1 METTLQVYPIDAELV
16 LLHQE
21 PQVLIQ
27 LRQGL
32 EAENFGTCTEEVLS
46 ATTAASL
53 RPRGHHKQEEGD
65 NSWSRNQSLHSVVCG
80 RIYGR
85 TAQGE
90 SVCVHVP
97 DLWFVRMYMSLA
109 TDAATAHR
117 HAVRVGGLLET
128 WQQQPFGRHGF
139 RIEVVEAPRSS
150 RWIPN
155 PGDPSRPHRFYWLR
169 VEAVN
174 AVLAQA
180 PGQAS
185 FKKMLGNDVLTP
197 GITAF
202 SRLSPFT
209 LFLAQQRLNLCSWW
223 DVQCPVWIRD
233 AVDQNQPEDVAHRV
247 LACSFRFAPVSD
259 EASKTL
265 PVQPVLKLLSF
276 DIECVSVARQFPNA
290 GLLEDRV
297 CTIGVAEQ
305 DLQQTMPG
313 RSTVF
318 VSDPTI
324 MDSSKAE
331 VGFGQTQ
338 VVHCAD
344 EADLLARFGDHV
356 RASDAD
362 IITGY
367 NIDGFDWSYIS
378 QRVTLLQ
385 VHGRMTPHQ
394 AQRALAL
401 SRRGLCRSNVPGAKQ
416 LQSAA
421 FGDQMLVAPRAV
433 GRIDLDLW
441 LDRKRDNNASLPDFK
456 LNTLSRIYLN
466 QQKHD
471 IDAQTLFRY
480 VLEGSDVERGD
491 VAAYCLQDCWLVLRL
506 LLHVDAVTALL
517 EMSVITNVCTQDLI
531 HCGQSVKIYSMI
543 AIQCLLQALPLEDG
557 ENARGTSLGTSSAYE
572 GAMVLDPKTG
582 FYTKPVV
589 VLDFQSLYPSIMR
602 TLNISFDTLLLATD
616 SGDLTDSA
624 YSTVSSKPP
633 SVLRRIM
640 PGPHRFVSTRVHKGI
655 IPIVL
660 ETLLDARRRAKTQY
674 KVATGARRRV
684 LHARQL
690 GLKISANS
698 VYGFFGSEW
707 CPISTAA
714 GPKCIAEATTAAA
727 RAVLEMT
734 QERVLC
740 RHKEAVIVYGD
751 TDSIFVDVT
760 ALLNPDATAFTV
772 GQEIAHGVTQWFA
785 KELEDHAVSFLMLEF
800 EKLLQPFCLL
810 RKKRYFGLAFETEAE
825 MIETRRQMMEE
836 TKDHNSGDIS
846 HLCVKGIELVRRDA
860 APVVRATQSQVL
872 RRLLHLDLPGAL
884 ACALLASEQILA
896 LKPGGPFTDVVQ
908 SKTLR
913 SKYQQPESLP
923 HVQLSRRLTARAASN
938 APRCGD
944 RIDFVVLAS
953 QNARVLDA
961 IECPLFAARHG
972 LPPAWD
978 HYLEHLHRAVGSL
991 LEVPLASEPALFEKF
1006 KCACAEHLKR
1016 ANVLVRKHGV
1026 ARLEAKDTWVPG
1038 LRSKNGSS
1046 AGVQLSLV
1054 TMLSSRQRPTNP
1066 VSETRPTDEPSQ

>member
-1 METTLQVYPIDAELV
+1 M
-16 LLHQE
+16 
-21 PQVLIQ
+21 
-27 LRQGL
+27 
-32 EAENFGTCTEEVLS
+32 
-46 ATTAASL
+46 
-53 RPRGHHKQEEGD
+53 
-65 NSWSRNQSLHSVVCG
+65 
-80 RIYGR
+80 RIY
-85 TAQGE
+85 
-90 SVCVHVP
+90 
-97 DLWFVRMYMSLA
+97 LSLA

-117 HAVRVGGLLET
+117 HALRVSGLLET

-139 RIEVVEAPRSS
+139 RVEVIRAPRSS
-150 RWIPN
+150 RWMPALET
-155 PGDPSRPHRFYWLR
+155 PSQPHLFFWLR

-174 AVLAQA
+174 ATLAQA

-185 FKKMLGNDVLTP
+185 FKKMLGNDVLAP
-197 GITAF
+197 GIMAF

-209 LFLAQQRLNLCSWW
+209 LLLAQRRLNLCSWW
-223 DVQCPVWIRD
+223 EVQNPLPLPP
-233 AVDQNQPEDVAHRV
+233 AVVENQREDVRHCV
-247 LACSFRFAPVSD
+247 LACSSYITAVPEED
-259 EASKTL
+259 LKTL

-305 DLQQTMPG
+305 DLQQTTPG
-313 RSTVF
+313 KSTVF
-318 VSDPTI
+318 VSDPTT
-324 MDSSKAE
+324 MDPAKIDT
-331 VGFGQTQ
+331 GFGAIE
-338 VVHCAD
+338 VVRCPD
-344 EADLLARFGDHV
+344 EAELLARFGDHV
-356 RASDAD
+356 RHSDAD

-367 NIDGFDWSYIS
+367 NIDGFDWNYIS

-385 VHGRMTPHQ
+385 AHGCMTPLQ
-394 AQRALAL
+394 AQRALSL
-401 SRRGLCRSNVPGAKQ
+401 SRRGLCRLNVPGAKR

-421 FGDQMLVAPRAV
+421 FGDQMLVAPRTV

-480 VLEGSDVERGD
+480 VLEGSDAERGD

-543 AIQCLLQALPLEDG
+543 AIQCLLQALPLEDT
-557 ENARGTSLGTSSAYE
+557 ENARETSTGTSSAYE
-572 GAMVLDPKTG
+572 GAMVLEPKTG

-602 TLNISFDTLLLATD
+602 TLNVSFDTLIAD
-616 SGDLTDSA
+616 SVANSIDSID
-624 YSTVSSKPP
+624 SVKSPTV
-633 SVLRRIM
+633 LNRIM

-660 ETLLDARRRAKTQY
+660 ETLLDARRRAKAQY
-674 KVATGARRRV
+674 KEATGARRRV

-714 GPKCIAEATTAAA
+714 GSKCIAEATTAAA

-734 QERVLC
+734 QEHVL
-740 RHKEAVIVYGD
+740 RKYPKAVIVYGD

-760 ALLNPDATAFTV
+760 AFLSPDATAFTV
-772 GQEIAHGVTQWFA
+772 GQEIAHEVTHWFT
-785 KELEDHAVSFLMLEF
+785 KELQEHAASFLMLEF

-825 MIETRRQMMEE
+825 LIETRRQMMEE
-836 TKDHNSGDIS
+836 TSEDHGNQSDIS

-860 APVVRATQSQVL
+860 APVVRSTQSRVL
-872 RRLLHLDLPGAL
+872 QRLLRLDLPGAL
-884 ACALLASEQILA
+884 ACALHASEQILA

-923 HVQLSRRLTARAASN
+923 HVQLSRRLTTRAASN

-978 HYLEHLHRAVGSL
+978 HYLEHLHRAIGSL
-991 LEVPLASEPALFEKF
+991 LEVPLASEPVLFDKF
-1006 KCACAEHLKR
+1006 KNTCAEHLRR
-1016 ANVLVRKHGV
+1016 ASVLVRKHGV
-1026 ARLEAKDTWVPG
+1026 ARLEAKDTWVMG
-1038 LRSKNGSS
+1038 LRSKHGGT
-1046 AGVQLSLV
+1046 GVQLSLV
-1054 TMLSSRQRPTNP
+1054 TMMSLRQKSTDPA
-1066 VSETRPTDEPSQ
+1066 SETRPEDVPDQ

>member
-1 METTLQVYPIDAELV
+1 VTY
-16 LLHQE
+16 
-21 PQVLIQ
+21 
-27 LRQGL
+27 
-32 EAENFGTCTEEVLS
+32 
-46 ATTAASL
+46 
-53 RPRGHHKQEEGD
+53 
-65 NSWSRNQSLHSVVCG
+65 
-80 RIYGR
+80 
-85 TAQGE
+85 
-90 SVCVHVP
+90 
-97 DLWFVRMYMSLA
+97 
-109 TDAATAHR
+109 
-117 HAVRVGGLLET
+117 
-128 WQQQPFGRHGF
+128 
-139 RIEVVEAPRSS
+139 
-150 RWIPN
+150 
-155 PGDPSRPHRFYWLR
+155 
-169 VEAVN
+169 
-174 AVLAQA
+174 
-180 PGQAS
+180 
-185 FKKMLGNDVLTP
+185 
-197 GITAF
+197 
-202 SRLSPFT
+202 
-209 LFLAQQRLNLCSWW
+209 
-223 DVQCPVWIRD
+223 
-233 AVDQNQPEDVAHRV
+233 RV
-247 LACSFRFAPVSD
+247 LALSSHIAAVSD
-259 EASKTL
+259 EASKAL

-276 DIECVSVARQFPNA
+276 DIECVSVARQFPNP

-297 CTIGVAEQ
+297 CTIGIAEQ

-313 RSTVF
+313 KSTVF
-318 VSDPTI
+318 VSDPTT
-324 MDSSKAE
+324 MDPAKADS
-331 VGFGQTQ
+331 GFGVTE
-338 VVHCAD
+338 VVHCPD
-344 EADLLARFGDHV
+344 EAELLARFGDHV
-356 RASDAD
+356 RHSDAD

-367 NIDGFDWSYIS
+367 NIDGFDWNYIS

-385 VHGRMTPHQ
+385 AHGRMSPVQ
-394 AQRALAL
+394 AQRALSL
-401 SRRGLCRSNVPGAKQ
+401 SRRGLCRLNVPGAKQ

-421 FGDQMLVAPRAV
+421 FGDQMLVAPRTI
-433 GRIDLDLW
+433 GRVDLDLW
-441 LDRKRDNNASLPDFK
+441 LERKRDNNASLPDFK

-471 IDAQTLFRY
+471 IDAQALFRY
-480 VLEGSDVERGD
+480 VLEGSDTERGD

-543 AIQCLLQALPLEDG
+543 AIQCLLQALPLEDV
-557 ENARGTSLGTSSAYE
+557 ENTHGASAGASSAYE
-572 GAMVLDPKTG
+572 GAMVLEPKTG

-602 TLNISFDTLLLATD
+602 TLNVSFDTLLPPSSSMETTPSSLPT
-616 SGDLTDSA
+616 
-624 YSTVSSKPP
+624 SKPLT
-633 SVLRRIM
+633 VLERIM

-660 ETLLDARRRAKTQY
+660 ETLLDARRRAKAQY

-698 VYGFFGSEW
+698 VYGFFGSNW
-707 CPISTAA
+707 CPISTVA
-714 GPKCIAEATTAAA
+714 GSKCIAEATTAAA

-734 QERVLC
+734 QEHVLS
-740 RHKEAVIVYGD
+740 KQPKAVIVYGD

-760 ALLNPDATAFTV
+760 AYLTPETTAFTV
-772 GQEIAHGVTQWFA
+772 GQDIANEVTRWFA
-785 KELEDHAVSFLMLEF
+785 AELQEHAASFLMLEF

-825 MIETRRQMMEE
+825 LIETTRSMTGTAGMAN
-836 TKDHNSGDIS
+836 DNGDIS

-860 APVVRATQSQVL
+860 APVVRATQSRVL
-872 RRLLHLDLPGAL
+872 RQLLCLDLPGAL
-884 ACALLASEQILA
+884 ACALHASEQILA

-923 HVQLSRRLTARAASN
+923 HVQLSRRLTTRAASN

-961 IECPLFAARHG
+961 IECPLFAAHHG

-991 LEVPLASEPALFEKF
+991 LEVPLASEPALFERF
-1006 KCACAEHLKR
+1006 KTTCAEHLRR
-1016 ANVLVRKHGV
+1016 ATVLVRKHGV
-1026 ARLEAKDTWVPG
+1026 ARLEAKDMWVSG
-1038 LRSKNGSS
+1038 LRSKHGG

-1054 TMLSSRQRPTNP
+1054 TMISSMQKSTDRG
-1066 VSETRPTDEPSQ
+1066 SETRPEDAPNQ